1 MIAYLIGQEGPYA
14 EAVFALEEGEEWT
27 LGRDP
32 DVSTYALS
40 DPTVSR
46 KHARIFIDDGIYY
59 IENLSTINPLLI
71 NGNELKEV
79 LQLQEDDIIQIGNN
93 FLRFTEHLPQKI
105 KQDLASSEKEMGELA
120 DILPALALRQTDT
133 SRWIAKVISG
143 PNAGAEFG
151 INPQDTLILGK
162 DSESSDIVFQDLSVS
177 RQHARI
183 TANEIGLLNIE
194 DLGSKNGVFVNG
206 AKVEGL
212 QSLDSQDLIS
222 LGTTSFLVID
232 RDKTRETIYSPA
244 AVNPSFGRVEKEQKE
259 LAQNQIEEE
268 PKNWKKLFI
277 PTRHLVVAS
286 VFSLIVLSGIVG
298 IVSLFR
304 SQSVIIMPH
313 DESKEIYGITKNFST
328 IEFSFNP
335 NDGTVFLIGH
345 LLTEID
351 HSELIYLIKTL
362 PFIKIIDDN
371 TVVDELVW
379 SNLNALIAKNPKW
392 RSILVTASKPG
403 EFVMRGYLQ
412 TMDDAAELNEY
423 VNRNFSYLSKLT
435 NDVIV
440 ENNLQTEIQ
449 FILMEEGFVNTTFQF
464 NNGELILA
472 GRTYAPEES
481 KIKDLIKKLEKIQGV
496 RIIKNF
502 IIFTG
507 ESTSRI
513 DLSQNYNV
521 MGTSKY
527 GDMSQYVLING
538 RILSD
543 GDVLDG
549 MIITS
554 IESNKIL
561 LDKEGMKYKIDFN
574 NQ

>member
-1 MIAYLIGQEGPYA
+1 MIAYLIGQEGPYS

-27 LGRDP
+27 FGRDP

-71 NGNELKEV
+71 NGNELKET

-93 FLRFTEHLPQKI
+93 VLRFTEHLPQKV
-105 KQDLASSEKEMGELA
+105 KKELASGEKEVGELA
-120 DILPALALRQTDT
+120 DILPQLALKQTDT
-133 SRWIAKVISG
+133 ARWMVKVISG

-151 INPQDTLILGK
+151 VNPKDTLILGK
-162 DSESSDIVFQDLSVS
+162 DPESVDIVFQDLSVS

-183 TANEIGLLNIE
+183 SADTAGVLTIE

-206 AKVEGL
+206 ARVEKI
-212 QSLDSQDLIS
+212 QSLDSQDLVS

-232 RDKTRETIYSPA
+232 REQTRETIYSPA
-244 AVNPSFGRVEKEQKE
+244 ALNSSIGRVDKEEKEQTP
-259 LAQNQIEEE
+259 AVEEE
-268 PKNWKKLFI
+268 PKNWKNVFI

-286 VFSLIVLSGIVG
+286 IFSLILLVG
-298 IVSLFR
+298 LVSIVSLFR
-304 SQSVIIMPH
+304 AQSVIIMDH
-313 DESKEIYGITKNFST
+313 DESKDIHAITKNFPT

-335 NDGTVFLIGH
+335 IDGTLFLVGH
-345 LLTEID
+345 VLTEID
-351 HSELIYLIKTL
+351 HSELIYLLKTL
-362 PFIKIIDDN
+362 PFIKTIDDN
-371 TVVDELVW
+371 TVVDEFVW

-392 RSILVTASKPG
+392 RSILVTAPRPG

-412 TMDDAAELNEY
+412 TTEEAAELTEY
-423 VNRNFSYLSKLT
+423 VNRNFSYLSRLT
-435 NDVIV
+435 NEVIA
-440 ENNLQTEIQ
+440 ENNLQTQIQ
-449 FILMEEGFVNTTFQF
+449 YILMEEGFMNVTFQF
-464 NNGELILA
+464 NNGELVLA
-472 GRTYAPEES
+472 GRAFSQEES
-481 KIKDLIKKLEKIQGV
+481 KLKDLLARLEKIQGV
-496 RIIKNF
+496 RVIKNF

-507 ESTSRI
+507 ESTMRI

-521 MGTSKY
+521 TGTSKY
-527 GDMSQYVLING
+527 GDTSQYVLING

-543 GDVLDG
+543 GDTLDG
-549 MIITS
+549 MVITD

-561 LDKEGMKYKIDFN
+561 LDKEGIKYKIDFN